1 MASNF
6 YYGGSQSANMLA
18 HPLKNLSLGPSQITQ
33 SLELNPAGSSLA
45 GIGQALSFVRPTT
58 ESGLPNNFRSQP
70 SRSNNISDIIVSQ
83 MGASVTGGA
92 RPPVSGVSGMGG
104 PLYSRQNG
112 SFFKTGDR
120 PPQLA
125 KASDSESQLF
135 PVFRG
140 SLSHANP
147 RLRTRGSSVV
157 YADRLG
163 YIISRDSS
171 AAEITEI
178 SCVGNHR
185 RRAHPQKSDRRGKRS
200 DIVYENVSTI
210 HSASRVLSHLQDSSP
225 SSFNN
230 NISSSA
236 CAAFVLNRFGGT
248 VDSIIPD
255 GTVNNSAGTHSS
267 QSSSS
272 TAGNL
277 NNMLSIPQSFGGLL
291 TPPIRPIVQSSFPA
305 NTPSNSSL
313 SIPPVESCQSLAS
326 MTTDIN
332 IDGKLSSVNPSGPSL
347 STQYYTS
354 QQFENTRNLQT
365 SGALKA
371 APWILVP
378 PVPEGTAAYM
388 RTGRV
393 HELKSR
399 ASNDRVYSATH
410 MDHELKQVLHN
421 KVQACLFTSDDAT
434 KEKLPRN
441 LGAYTDLIP
450 LEVLQSPRVSV
461 TFGLP
466 CVCFKA
472 WSPRFA
478 RPVLLRRV
486 VLPPDREAALSPDA
500 YYLAKQLSELD
511 HPAVIGFR
519 DVFFTNAFDDNSAIV
534 VYEYTPCSSTLQQI
548 HMSDPMKLTS
558 FSSPFNINRGARPHS
573 ALKASPS
580 DFDML
585 DEATVWSYLVQL
597 IHGLRFIHQKVHRA
611 CGVLDPTKIL
621 IQDGTRLRIN
631 CFGLKDV
638 LFHQS
643 QDVNLAEEQG
653 NDFIQLGKLIL
664 GAACGTS
671 EAVQTS
677 QRVTAFNVLQR
688 TYRPEL
694 VALIRS
700 LVSGQIT
707 GIDQLMRAT
716 APFAY
721 DQLSRVSDHS
731 DFLERQLF
739 LGMECDRLFRL
750 VCKLQSIVERN
761 DRHTA
766 NPDWSE
772 TGDRYMLKLFRD
784 FVFHQTDQLGA
795 PYLDLVHIVNTLNK
809 VEAGSTE
816 RLCLVS
822 RDSQNVIIVTYADI
836 KKWLDTSFQHL
847 VELHRQSR
855 CDIQL
860 AQQRQAREQQQQ
872 KQQTLSAVS
881 ESLGQTPG
889 DDLIRNGKEQNGSAN
904 SSGDA

>member
-140 SLSHANP
+140 S
-147 RLRTRGSSVV
+147 
-157 YADRLG
+157 
-163 YIISRDSS
+163 
-171 AAEITEI
+171 
-178 SCVGNHR
+178 
-185 RRAHPQKSDRRGKRS
+185 
-200 DIVYENVSTI
+200 STI

-761 DRHTA
+761 E
-766 NPDWSE
+766 S
-772 TGDRYMLKLFRD
+772 KLVPPSD
-784 FVFHQTDQLGA
+784 FV
-795 PYLDLVHIVNTLNK
+795 
-809 VEAGSTE
+809 
-816 RLCLVS
+816 
-822 RDSQNVIIVTYADI
+822 
-836 KKWLDTSFQHL
+836 W
-847 VELHRQSR
+847 
-855 CDIQL
+855 
-860 AQQRQAREQQQQ
+860 
-872 KQQTLSAVS
+872 SAV
-881 ESLGQTPG
+881 TV
-889 DDLIRNGKEQNGSAN
+889 RM
-904 SSGDA
+904 